1 MVDPHVWGMRRSTL
15 LFSQVLTVLEHSD
28 SREAENKLVMLL
40 DFDKFDLIKML
51 LANQAAVVWCTKLAR
66 AQVRVL
72 TRVVQV
78 CGLVKALVIP
88 PTILDHTC
96 T

>member
-1 MVDPHVWGMRRSTL
+1 M
-15 LFSQVLTVLEHSD
+15 LTVLEQCD

-66 AQVRVL
+66 AQV
-72 TRVVQV
+72 
-78 CGLVKALVIP
+78 
-88 PTILDHTC
+88 
-96 T
+96 